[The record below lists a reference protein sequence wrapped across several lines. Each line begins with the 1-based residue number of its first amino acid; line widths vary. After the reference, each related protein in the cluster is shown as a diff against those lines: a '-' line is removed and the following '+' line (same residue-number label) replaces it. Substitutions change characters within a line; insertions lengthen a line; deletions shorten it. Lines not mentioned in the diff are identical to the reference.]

1 MAPRYRCCRVRVLD
15 GMSASPVI
23 RNPWLRWFAA
33 FAVWTMLGLAF
44 ASQLYLSRSKVG
56 DPVSWGFAFKRA
68 FADWYVYAALSM
80 PALWLANRFQ
90 IERGRWRRAL
100 MVHVAGCAAFSIC
113 WMLMRAGLEQW
124 LTREEMRPTEF
135 AAAFSRALVATFF
148 LNVIIYWVIVVV
160 WHAAHSYRE
169 LHRRELQTAEL
180 EARLTAARLEAL
192 QMQLNP
198 HFLFNTLN
206 AISSLMHMDVEAADR
221 MLARLSDLL
230 RYALESTNAQEVSLR
245 QELDFLGGYLE
256 IQQARFGDRL
266 TVDREIEPATLDARV
281 PNLLLQPMVENAIQH
296 GIAPHARPGRIVLR
310 AQRRAGQ
317 LDLEVE
323 DNGDGLSAGEP
334 LVASVGITNTR
345 ARLQQLYGT
354 AHEFLLVKGAS
365 GGLLVKIRIPWNDAA
380 IVSAAPLEKRRRT
393 VVPSVA
399 R

>member
-1 MAPRYRCCRVRVLD
+1 
-15 GMSASPVI
+15 
-23 RNPWLRWFAA
+23 
-33 FAVWTMLGLAF
+33 MLGLAF

-56 DPVSWGFAFKRA
+56 EPVSWGFAFKRA
-68 FADWYVYAALSM
+68 FADWYVYAALSL

-100 MVHVAGCAAFSIC
+100 VVHVAGCAAFSIG
-113 WMLMRAGLEQW
+113 WMLVRAGLEQW
-124 LTREEMRPTEF
+124 LTRDEMRPTEF

-148 LNVIIYWVIVVV
+148 LNVLIYWVILVV

-180 EARLTAARLEAL
+180 EARLSAARLEAL

-256 IQQARFGDRL
+256 IQQTRFGDRL
-266 TVDREIEPATLDARV
+266 KVDREIEPATLDARV

-310 AQRRAGQ
+310 AHRRDGQ

-323 DNGDGLSAGEP
+323 DNGDGLSPTEP

-354 AHEFLLVKGAS
+354 AHEFQLVKGAS
-365 GGLLVKIRIPWNDAA
+365 GGLLVKIRIPWNAAA
-380 IVSAAPLEKRRRT
+380 IESAAPLENRHRT

-399 R
+399 K